1 MPERPEPTASMRAIR
16 SDAFGEAQARRLL
29 WRAGFGGT
37 PAQVSALVEMGPT
50 RAVDLLVSPT
60 SDYDGP
66 KGYTFDAEIMLV
78 DGTSREEY
86 RRAQRA
92 GDEDTLARL
101 RLARQ
106 DQQRQDRQQ
115 IRRMQQWWLARAI
128 ETPSPLLEKMTLF
141 WHGHFATSYR
151 KTENSWHML
160 AQNRMFRKHAL
171 GNFAQMLFE
180 IVRDPAMI
188 QFLDNHTSRKEQPNE
203 NLAREIMELFSLG
216 VGQYTEQ
223 DIREGAR
230 ALTGHTFEGN
240 DFVYR
245 EAWHDD
251 GPKRVFSSSGR
262 MTGDDFVKAILEQR
276 RCAEFI
282 AWKLYRFFVVND
294 LPEDLKLAPRWAVL
308 AIRDLTREILSA
320 RYDIKPALRTLFLS
334 EHFYDPALEGSLIKS
349 PVELV
354 VGAIRSLNTPV
365 RELAVLVDA
374 MDRMGQALFHP
385 PSVAGWDGGRS
396 WISTSTMFVRQ
407 NTLVYLINGQLP
419 VGRDA
424 RADLDVYDA
433 MTIVGQ
439 HADARTGAERIF
451 RRALGQLPKQ
461 RVDWLTAHV
470 ESLGGAWTPSIANQ
484 ALALAT
490 ATPEYQLL

>member
-1 MPERPEPTASMRAIR
+1 MPPQAEPTASMRAIR
-16 SDAFGEAQARRLL
+16 PEAFGETQARRLL

-37 PAQVSALVEMGPT
+37 PTQVSALVELGPSK
-50 RAVDLLVSPT
+50 AVDLLLDAKT
-60 SDYDGP
+60 DYDGP
-66 KGYTFDAEIMLV
+66 RGAAWDDDIMLV
-78 DGTSREEY
+78 DDTAREEY

-106 DQQRQDRQQ
+106 DQQRRDRQQ
-115 IRRMQQWWLARAI
+115 IRRMQQWWLARMI
-128 ETPSPLLEKMTLF
+128 ETPAPLLEKMTLF
-141 WHGHFATSYR
+141 WHGHFAASYR

-160 AQNRMFRKHAL
+160 AQNRTFRTHAL
-171 GNFAQMLFE
+171 GNFAELLFA

-188 QFLDNHTSRKEQPNE
+188 QFLDNHTSRKGQPNE

-216 VGQYTEQ
+216 VGQYSEL
-223 DIREGAR
+223 DIQEGAR

-240 DFVYR
+240 DFVFR

-251 GPKRVFSSSGR
+251 GMKRILGASGR
-262 MTGDDFVKAILEQR
+262 MRGDDFVKAILEQR

-282 AWKLYRFFVVND
+282 AWKLYRFFVAND
-294 LPEDLKLAPRWAVL
+294 LPEELKLAPRWAVL
-308 AIRDLTREILSA
+308 AIRDLTREILAA

-334 EHFYDPALEGSLIKS
+334 EHFYDPALEGSIIKS
-349 PVELV
+349 PAELI

-365 RELAVLVDA
+365 RDLAVLVDA

-407 NTLVYLINGQLP
+407 NTLVYLISGRLP

-433 MTIVGQ
+433 MAIVGQ
-439 HADARTGAERIF
+439 QADARTGAERIL
-451 RRALGQLPKQ
+451 RRTLGELAPQ
-461 RVDWLTAHV
+461 RVEWLTAHV
-470 ESLGGAWTPSIANQ
+470 EAMGDAWTPEIANQ
-484 ALALAT
+484 ALSLAT
-490 ATPEYQLL
+490 ATPEYQLS

>member
-1 MPERPEPTASMRAIR
+1 MPDAPEPTASMRPVRAE
-16 SDAFGEAQARRLL
+16 AFSEAQARRLL
-29 WRAGFGGT
+29 FRAGFGGT
-37 PAQVSALVEMGPT
+37 PAQISALVEMGPA
-50 RAVDLLVSPT
+50 RAVDLLLNT
-60 SDYDGP
+60 DTDYDGP
-66 KGYTFDAEIMLV
+66 RGYEWDSDIMLV
-78 DGTSREEY
+78 DATSREEY

-101 RLARQ
+101 RLNRQ

-115 IRRMQQWWLARAI
+115 IRRMQQWWLARMI
-128 ETPSPLLEKMTLF
+128 ESPAPLLEKMTLF
-141 WHGHFATSYR
+141 WHGHFAASYR

-171 GNFAQMLFE
+171 GNFADLLFA

-188 QFLDNHTSRKEQPNE
+188 QFLDNHTSRKEHPNE

-216 VGQYTEQ
+216 VGQYSEK
-223 DIREGAR
+223 DIQEGAR

-251 GPKRVFSSSGR
+251 GMKRILAASGR

-282 AWKLYRFFVVND
+282 AWKLYRFFVVSD

-320 RYDIKPALRTLFLS
+320 RYDLKPALRTLFLS

-349 PVELV
+349 PAELV
-354 VGAIRSLNTPV
+354 VGAVRSLNTPV
-365 RELAVLVDA
+365 RELSVLVDA
-374 MDRMGQALFHP
+374 MDRMGQALFYP

-407 NTLVYLINGQLP
+407 NTLVYLIDGALP

-424 RADLDVYDA
+424 RADLDNFDA

-439 HADARTGAERIF
+439 HADARTGAERIL
-451 RRALGQLPKQ
+451 RRTLGAISTE
-461 RVDWLTAHV
+461 RVDWLTAFV
-470 ESLGGAWTPSIANQ
+470 DDAGGAWNTELANK
-484 ALALAT
+484 ALSLAT

>member
-1 MPERPEPTASMRAIR
+1 
-16 SDAFGEAQARRLL
+16 
-29 WRAGFGGT
+29 
-37 PAQVSALVEMGPT
+37 
-50 RAVDLLVSPT
+50 
-60 SDYDGP
+60 
-66 KGYTFDAEIMLV
+66 MLV

-92 GDEDTLARL
+92 GDEETLARL

-106 DQQRQDRQQ
+106 DQQRRDRQQ
-115 IRRMQQWWLARAI
+115 IRRMQQWWLARMI
-128 ETPSPLLEKMTLF
+128 ETPAPLLEKMTLF

-171 GNFAQMLFE
+171 GNFADLLFG

-188 QFLDNHTSRKEQPNE
+188 QYLDNHTSRKEQPNE

-216 VGQYTEQ
+216 IGNYTEQ
-223 DIREGAR
+223 DIKEGAR

-251 GPKRVFSSSGR
+251 GQKRILGASGR
-262 MTGDDFVKAILEQR
+262 LTGDDFVKAILEQR

-294 LPEDLKLAPRWAVL
+294 LPEDLRQAPRWAVL
-308 AIRDLTREILSA
+308 AIRELTREILSA
-320 RYDIKPALRTLFLS
+320 RYNLRPALRALFLS
-334 EHFYDPALEGSLIKS
+334 EHFYDPAIEGSLIKT
-349 PVELV
+349 PAELV

-365 RELAVLVDA
+365 RDLAILTDA
-374 MDRMGQALFHP
+374 LDRMGQALFFP

-396 WISTSTMFVRQ
+396 WITTSSMFVRQ
-407 NTLVYLINGQLP
+407 NTLVYLISGRLP

-424 RADLDVYDA
+424 RADLDAYDA
-433 MTIVGQ
+433 TQIVGS
-439 HADARTGAERIF
+439 HADPRTGAERIL
-451 RRALGQLPKQ
+451 RRALGRITPQ
-461 RVDWLTAHV
+461 RVDWLTSHV
-470 ESLGGAWTPSIANQ
+470 ESLGGAWTRDVANQ

-490 ATPEYQLL
+490 ATPEYQLI